1 MEILALELTR
11 LLDIIGDGLSGA
23 AAAGVNTVDV
33 RSLAHRVEQL
43 TRIRHPASVRLLP
56 GPEVTAEADPS
67 LVWRVLTN
75 VVENAARATGPQGK
89 VEIRLRDEREPAI
102 DVIDDGPGLGLGPP
116 GTSSLGLLVV
126 TSLLESCGGALEV
139 WSPLAGGTQVS
150 IRLPA
155 HGDGCA
161 KPEGDAS

>member
-1 MEILALELTR
+1 
-11 LLDIIGDGLSGA
+11 
-23 AAAGVNTVDV
+23 
-33 RSLAHRVEQL
+33 
-43 TRIRHPASVRLLP
+43 
-56 GPEVTAEADPS
+56 
-67 LVWRVLTN
+67 VLTN

-155 HGDGCA
+155 AHGDGCA